1 MPEDSSRTDG
11 DSIAHVAVVILLL
24 VLAIPALATAYQY
37 AGTPFSYEETLTIDF
52 NSTSNVSQSAT
63 FEGYSEGPKITAF
76 QQPAKGGTVLVEDTD
91 YAWNSSTG
99 TVTWFD
105 TPNTSDGQEA
115 RIEYEAYQR
124 TEVTEV
130 AWMVIAPLMGLFG
143 LYAILVS
150 VRALWALTAELW
162 DL

>member
-24 VLAIPALATAYQY
+24 VLAIPALATAYDY
-37 AGTPFSYEETLTIDF
+37 AGTPFSYEETIPINVNGT
-52 NSTSNVSQSAT
+52 STVSQGT
-63 FEGYSEGPKITAF
+63 TIEGYGDSPTITADGKTLSEGS
-76 QQPAKGGTVLVEDTD
+76 D
-91 YAWNSSTG
+91 YDWNTTTG
-99 TVTWFD
+99 TVTWHD
-105 TPNTSDGQEA
+105 TPNNAVDNATIA
-115 RIEYEAYQR
+115 YEAYQR

-150 VRALWALTAELW
+150 VRALWGLTAELW